1 MLNPIAS
8 ANWNYD
14 AAAHLALR
22 ASFGEPPAELEK
34 WVNQGLDSTLERLLR
49 TPSPSVAPPDWAYP
63 TRDEDL
69 LSRIRNAATAAED
82 RAQLQRQLGILPEEV
97 GLPKGPRKPSPS
109 PTAKQL
115 TVSGQTHTVANS
127 PSPKPTV
134 ALIPPPAP
142 TPPSQLTGGL
152 PVGRFLTADDRR
164 DSRRALQ
171 KLCQCIFQANPRP
184 EFLEKFVQIANSKP
198 HLDDRAIRDLAIL
211 MMSTPNYQLC

>member
-69 LSRIRNAATAAED
+69 LSCIRNAATAAED

-97 GLPKGPRKPSPS
+97 GLPKGPP
-109 PTAKQL
+109 
-115 TVSGQTHTVANS
+115 
-127 PSPKPTV
+127 
-134 ALIPPPAP
+134 
-142 TPPSQLTGGL
+142 
-152 PVGRFLTADDRR
+152 
-164 DSRRALQ
+164 
-171 KLCQCIFQANPRP
+171 
-184 EFLEKFVQIANSKP
+184 
-198 HLDDRAIRDLAIL
+198 
-211 MMSTPNYQLC
+211 